1 MPHKAKFR
9 PIQLKD
15 GSAWYVL
22 YSPDKGPTEHIEGFY
37 TEEDALEWIELES
50 TSWPAKKRDA
60 IRKARRSPRPATS
73 LGASLDDEC
82 NKLVVAIMRD
92 STKLAQK
99 IEKVKYAQRSRSN
112 GPGSKESCNRYQTG
126 VEENRYT
133 A

>member
-50 TSWPAKKRDA
+50 ASWLAKKKRPDT
-60 IRKARRSPRPATS
+60 KDRRSQRPRDIPTRE
-73 LGASLDDEC
+73 D
-82 NKLVVAIMRD
+82 R
-92 STKLAQK
+92 
-99 IEKVKYAQRSRSN
+99 
-112 GPGSKESCNRYQTG
+112 
-126 VEENRYT
+126 
-133 A
+133 